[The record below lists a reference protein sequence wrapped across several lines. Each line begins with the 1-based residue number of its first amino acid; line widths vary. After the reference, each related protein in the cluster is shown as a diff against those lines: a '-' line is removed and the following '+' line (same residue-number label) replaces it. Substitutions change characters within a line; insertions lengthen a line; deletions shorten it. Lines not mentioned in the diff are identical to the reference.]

1 MDNEITDAPQRD
13 FYIKLDNQSDMP
25 TALAAFY
32 TQDYTTVTDA
42 DTGET
47 SDQVEGSPY
56 LVANTSDYTISIIG
70 VMSEKTGETTTDD
83 MGNSQAVMQDIDGWH
98 INIRIS
104 GDNRR
109 SDVEAV
115 NESYG
120 VEVNSPSRRW
130 L

>member
-1 MDNEITDAPQRD
+1 MIDEAQAPQTDFCIRLDNE
-13 FYIKLDNQSDMP
+13 SDMP

-32 TQDYTTVTDA
+32 TTVTDA
-42 DTGET
+42 GTGET
-47 SDQVEGSPY
+47 SDQVEVDPY

-70 VMSEKTGETTTDD
+70 VMSEPTGQTTTDD
-83 MGNSQAVMQDIDGWH
+83 MGNSQPVMQDIDGWH

-115 NESYG
+115 NKGYG
-120 VEVNSPSRRW
+120 VEVSSPSRRW